1 VRPTADAE
9 IVLQPDDNVLIL
21 RRPDWSTPRTV
32 MLYGEVQFP
41 GRYTLTSREERVSE
55 LLQRAGGL
63 TPEAYAAGLVFY
75 RAENRIGRVGI
86 DLPRVMKDPSY
97 RDNMLLTNG
106 DSLFV
111 PRYNATVDV
120 RGAVNSPI
128 AVAYQPGRKLDYYIR
143 AAGGGSAKAD
153 LGRAYVTQASGKVES
168 MKHRRMAPDD
178 VPEPGAGSVVYVPVE
193 DPSDKGPGYA
203 AIAGATAQML
213 GGLVAIIAITR
224 R

>member
-1 VRPTADAE
+1 V
-9 IVLQPDDNVLIL
+9 IK
-21 RRPDWSTPRTV
+21 
-32 MLYGEVQFP
+32 
-41 GRYTLTSREERVSE
+41 
-55 LLQRAGGL
+55 RAGGL

-75 RAENRIGRVGI
+75 RSENRIGRVGI
-86 DLPRVMKDPSY
+86 DLPRVMKDPKY

-128 AVAYQPGRKLDYYIR
+128 AVAYQPGKKLDYYIR

-178 VPEPGAGSVVYVPVE
+178 VPEPGAGSVVYVPLE
-193 DPSDKGPGYA
+193 DPADKGPGYA
-203 AIAGATAQML
+203 TIAGATAQML
-213 GGLVAIIAITR
+213 GALVAIIAISR